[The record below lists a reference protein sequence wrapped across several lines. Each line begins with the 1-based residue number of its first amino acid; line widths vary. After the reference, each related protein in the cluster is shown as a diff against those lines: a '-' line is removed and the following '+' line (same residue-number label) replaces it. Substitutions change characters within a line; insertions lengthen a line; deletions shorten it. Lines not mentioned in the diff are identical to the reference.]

1 MAVQRLLAHIEARG
15 LFFRL
20 TLAWV
25 LCALPRIVF
34 ARLFHLGTCYRFF
47 MDGDTDSAWYPLYE
61 GLASLF
67 WTVSGG
73 HLWTYFALHLVLHAL
88 IGPLVYVLTQ
98 ALGLGARTAWLAV
111 AGVAFMPYYVSV
123 GSRQPQVGVTIV
135 ALALISWIFV
145 AWQQRRYPFGWG
157 ALFAAASFLSLTLR
171 PNVASVVGALYALAL
186 FRAWRRS
193 SPRTLRAT
201 KPIVI
206 SGTLLGL
213 LLVGM
218 ASVNY
223 QREGRFSPFTGN
235 LGFNLYVGNNP
246 DLAEFA
252 FRYDITSLQDS
263 IHAIPPAAATSPI
276 EERDR
281 VFRTLALE
289 FIRDHPGQSLWNA
302 LLKSWRY
309 WDVRLEDAA
318 LTPLHENLAYTLP
331 YLGYGLLSLF
341 GAWVM
346 WRSRN
351 RDSLVVIAT
360 VVLTYWAPHVI
371 FFGTVRMRMTAEF
384 LLVML
389 AAYALAS
396 WTERRSS
403 L

>member
-25 LCALPRIVF
+25 LCALPRILF
-34 ARLFHLGTCYRFF
+34 ARLFHLGTCYRYF
-47 MDGDTDSAWYPLYE
+47 MEGDTDSAWYPLYE
-61 GLASLF
+61 SMASLF
-67 WTVSGG
+67 WKISGG
-73 HLWTYFALHLVLHAL
+73 HLWTYFALHLVLHAM
-88 IGPLVYVLTQ
+88 IGPLVYVLAQ

-111 AGVAFMPYYVSV
+111 AGVAFMPYYISV

-145 AWQQRRYPFGWG
+145 LWEQRRYSLGSG
-157 ALFAAASFLSLTLR
+157 ALFAVASFLTVTLR
-171 PNVASVVGALYALAL
+171 PNVASVIGALYALAL
-186 FRAWRRS
+186 LRAWRRS
-193 SPRTLRAT
+193 SPRTLQAT
-201 KPIVI
+201 RPIVI

-213 LLVGM
+213 LLVAM
-218 ASVNY
+218 ASLNF

-246 DLAEFA
+246 DLTEFA

-263 IHAIPPAAATSPI
+263 IHAIPPAAAAVPL

-281 VFRTLALE
+281 VFRTLAID
-289 FIRDHPGQSLWNA
+289 FIREHPGRSLWNA
-302 LLKSWRY
+302 LLKAWRY

-331 YLGYGLLSLF
+331 YLCYGTLSLF
-341 GAWVM
+341 GAWAM
-346 WRSRN
+346 WRAGR

-360 VVLTYWAPHVI
+360 VLLAYWAPHVI

-384 LLVML
+384 LLVIL

-396 WTERRSS
+396 WCDRRSS
-403 L
+403 V